1 VQQEAR
7 GPSLIQRL
15 VALVVLVVCA
25 WILLKIVLGILAGVS
40 TLIVVVLAIVG
51 VVWALGKF

>member
-1 VQQEAR
+1 VQQEA